1 MTGDFTPGFRA
12 IINDAI
18 AAGLEVEE
26 GDSAAL
32 IVVKRHARTERIL
45 RGMTLYG
52 SGTAIDASITLGVA
66 KGIRKLSDIREHLGL
81 AEKDDNQMV
90 DATDEEIAEAREMY
104 VTPHHSTYLID
115 DGAKRVIRNGSVY
128 VQGWRWLNDEDAEEQ
143 S

>member
-45 RGMTLYG
+45 KGMTLYG

-81 AEKDDNQMV
+81 VEKNDDRIDALV
-90 DATDEEIAEAREMY
+90 DALLESEEAEDEFMESLRIELE
-104 VTPHHSTYLID
+104 
-115 DGAKRVIRNGSVY
+115 
-128 VQGWRWLNDEDAEEQ
+128 EEQ